1 MSGFAGFLR
10 RRWPA
15 VLLVVS
21 LVVNGFLGGMMLTD
35 ALRPHHGI
43 SAARL
48 ARLELRRLH
57 DGLPPAALDKVAA
70 ELQPLE
76 PDIASRLQ
84 AMRTMRAEILRLAAE
99 PTPDRAAID
108 GRLADLRTIAS
119 GMQAE
124 VQKTTYDAV
133 LALPPQ
139 DRARL
144 ADAQKAR

>member
-1 MSGFAGFLR
+1 
-10 RRWPA
+10 
-15 VLLVVS
+15 
-21 LVVNGFLGGMMLTD
+21 
-35 ALRPHHGI
+35 
-43 SAARL
+43 
-48 ARLELRRLH
+48 
-57 DGLPPAALDKVAA
+57 
-70 ELQPLE
+70 
-76 PDIASRLQ
+76 
-84 AMRTMRAEILRLAAE
+84 MRTMRAEILRLAAE